1 MGARLA
7 PASCSS
13 TVAGCG
19 CPYLTEKW
27 EAVLSYL
34 IDRRLQGKNKSAVNR
49 ERFLRRYKSQ
59 IKDAVGRAIK
69 GRSITD
75 IENGEKVTIPVKDVN
90 EPHFGHA
97 HGGVWETIN
106 PGNTEYQ
113 KGDQFSRPK
122 SGGGS
127 GRGKAGNTDQT
138 ADDDFIFEL
147 SRQEFMNYFF
157 EDLELPNMVKT
168 QLTATT
174 DFKNQRAGYNISG
187 TPSNIH
193 VLRSLRG
200 ALGRRIAVGGKPR
213 REAEECEQELAALL
227 DAGAPEHDPH
237 VLALKT
243 RIHQLHTR
251 LLAIPWIDPFDL
263 RYSNRIKVPKP
274 NTQAVMFC
282 IMDVSGSM
290 DESRKDTAKRFFILL
305 YLFLKRVYDKIE
317 VVFIRH
323 HTAASEV
330 DEEEFFHSR
339 ESGGTVVSSALHLL
353 NKVITERYRAGDW
366 NSYVAQA
373 SDGDNWD
380 NDSVLCKQMLIN
392 TIMPS
397 VQYYTYVE
405 ITDGPPQNL
414 WEQYAEVS
422 NHHANFAM
430 QKIVTPADIYPV
442 FRELFKKQPK

>member
-1 MGARLA
+1 M
-7 PASCSS
+7 
-13 TVAGCG
+13 T
-19 CPYLTEKW
+19 
-27 EAVLSYL
+27 YL
-34 IDRRLQGKNKSAVNR
+34 IDRRLQSKNKSAVNR
-49 ERFLRRYKSQ
+49 ERFLRRYKGQ

-75 IENGEKVTIPVKDVN
+75 IENGEKVSIPVKDVN
-90 EPHFGHA
+90 EPSFGHA
-97 HGGVWETIN
+97 HGGVWEVVN
-106 PGNTEYQ
+106 PGNQEYL
-113 KGDQFSRPK
+113 KGDQISRPK
-122 SGGGS
+122 GGGGS
-127 GRGKAGNTDQT
+127 GRGKAGNSDQ
-138 ADDDFIFEL
+138 ASEDDFIFEL
-147 SRQEFMNYFF
+147 SREEFMNYFF
-157 EDLELPNMVKT
+157 EDLELPHMVKT

-174 DFKNQRAGYNISG
+174 EFKQQRAGYTVSG

-200 ALGRRIAVGGKPR
+200 ALGRRLAVGGPNRKR
-213 REAEECEQELAALL
+213 LIEAERELEELL
-227 DAGAPEHDPH
+227 LAGAPLEDSR
-237 VLALKT
+237 VIELKKLV
-243 RIHQLHTR
+243 HHLHTR
-251 LLAIPWIDPFDL
+251 LLAIPFIDPFDL

-274 NTQAVMFC
+274 MTQAVMFC

-290 DESRKDTAKRFFILL
+290 DEQRKDTAKRFFILL

-330 DEEEFFHSR
+330 DENEFFHSR

-353 NKVITERYRAGDW
+353 NKILDERYGAGAW

-380 NDSVLCKQMLIN
+380 NDSVLCRQLLVN
-392 TIMPS
+392 TIMPK

-414 WEQYAEVS
+414 WEQYAQVPEY
-422 NHHANFAM
+422 HQHFAM